1 MDGTCKT
8 RLGGLCQSNDG
19 LSDIEQA
26 GFRVADQPQEHFTL
40 ATTLAAK
47 TAHDL
52 LEVVVETLGLV
63 LQRRGLCDTLRG
75 EVRNEV
81 EDFF

>member
-1 MDGTCKT
+1 MVVTT
-8 RLGGLCQSNDG
+8 VVPSMLT
-19 LSDIEQA
+19 
-26 GFRVADQPQEHFTL
+26 VARDPPNAL

-52 LEVVVETLGLV
+52 LEVVVETLGLA
-63 LQRRGLCDTLRG
+63 LQCRGLRDALWG
-75 EVRNEV
+75 KVGNEL